1 MAKEYELA
9 KEVVDF
15 LYSGSFAFFPNFFY
29 PPDQKIQPAVFY
41 FGKNKEDFQ
50 KIILKITGANS
61 IENAIQ
67 IIKNWKIA
75 AERGEKIKST
85 VPVNIEDL
93 IETYEEQKE
102 KTSEPRKTTETII
115 RHTEER
121 AKIKEKIPTP
131 KEETIKNAKATVE
144 EINLYS
150 FTPPPVV
157 KITKE
162 QQKVIKLAHS
172 DPQGFADQLT
182 KKIIETSNL
191 DKNNPLE
198 ISSAQT
204 AAYLFTTKLLNIDPK
219 NPEVLVDASPFETLA
234 FFANPDNG
242 GLAQIIPDQKTREK
256 IAQASLSAAYILEKD
271 TTITANFVN
280 QALGQD
286 WSSFFIPPTI
296 RQTNIVTPGEKPP
309 EGSININLKNFLEQ
323 VASFQTLEKQIR
335 KSVIDDKTYLE
346 LSKPERAILEK
357 EIKEAARKV
366 TSASRAFNFIT
377 GGKKVPSFQ
386 GEIPTQNTGWLSTQ
400 FSILGIPSFE
410 QNQLIASSFNF
421 GSFSSP
427 NIISSPIFN
436 FAFNKF
442 LTKIPAVTKLNTAV
456 SGMTAK
462 LSAKVAAK
470 MATTKLGTAIAANVI
485 PAIGQVISAISIA
498 LSLKDLTIALKV
510 WIKKNEDKIPFIIA
524 VFLIGGFAL
533 TGAPIYLIAGAG
545 VLGVT
550 RASYIGT
557 FVGGLFIAL
566 GSIVLSSLL
575 IPALIVLIGIP
586 IVVAI
591 ILFIINSGAY
601 VYPPST
607 KQASFGPGAII
618 NEYIEVTKV
627 AYAEKY
633 PEKGKSSS
641 LEFENSNLPLE
652 ITYEVTIKA
661 KKGTLTNIKI
671 EENCNVTKENSS
683 PSCPIANP
691 SIPNGSN
698 IQEISASS
706 PYTFTYKKNF
716 EKSTFEDSLVIDTIT
731 VTADTPEE
739 KGVSTAGSA
748 SIKIGNPPDECPNNA
763 WPIANLGGLNLVT
776 QGPLARGC
784 SHERLRQAI
793 DIGVDG
799 AQVIAVHSGN
809 VIVGQDSC
817 IGKYVKIESTCGSTT
832 FYSLYA
838 HLGAVSVSTGQKVSV
853 GQTIGISDNTGTCT
867 TGPHLH
873 FEFKTS
879 GNIPA
884 VQKPYLVRDI
894 PIGCCSTNTCN

>member
-1 MAKEYELA
+1 MAPEYELA

-15 LYSGSFAFFPNFFY
+15 LYSGSVAFFPNFFY

-50 KIILKITGANS
+50 KTILEITGTNS

-93 IETYEEQKE
+93 VETYEEQKE
-102 KTSEPRKTTETII
+102 KASEPRKTTEKII

-150 FTPPPVV
+150 STPPPVV

-172 DPQGFADQLT
+172 DPQGFVDQLT

-191 DKNNPLE
+191 DKNNQLE

-204 AAYLFTTKLLNIDPK
+204 VAYLFTTKLLNIDPK
-219 NPEVLVDASPFETLA
+219 NPEVVIDTSPFEALA
-234 FFANPDNG
+234 FFANPNNEE
-242 GLAQIIPDQKTREK
+242 LAQIIPDPAVRNK
-256 IAQASLSAAYILEKD
+256 IANSSIEIALLLERD
-271 TTITANFVN
+271 STTAANFVN
-280 QALGQD
+280 QALEQD
-286 WSSFFIPPTI
+286 WSPFFIPPTT
-296 RQTNIVTPGEKPP
+296 RQTNLVSPGEKTP

-323 VASFQTLEKQIR
+323 VASFERLKEQIR
-335 KSVIDDKTYLE
+335 KSVIDEETYSQLTKT
-346 LSKPERAILEK
+346 ERAFLEK
-357 EIKEAARKV
+357 EIQEAARKV
-366 TSASRAFNFIT
+366 SSISHTFNFIT
-377 GGKKVPSFQ
+377 GKNKISPFQ
-386 GEIPTQNTGWLSTQ
+386 GEVPIQNTGWLNTQ
-400 FSILGIPSFE
+400 FSILRIPSFE
-410 QNQLIASSFNF
+410 QNQLIINSINF
-421 GSFSSP
+421 GDFSSP
-427 NIISSPIFN
+427 NIISSPLFN

-442 LTKIPAVTKLNTAV
+442 VTKIPGVSKLNTVV

-498 LSLKDLTIALKV
+498 LSLRDLVTALKV

-524 VFLIGGFAL
+524 GFLIGGFAL

-557 FVGGLFIAL
+557 FIGGLFIAL

-607 KQASFGPGAII
+607 KQVSFGPGAII

-683 PSCPIANP
+683 PSCPTANP

-739 KGVSTAGSA
+739 KEVSTAGSA
-748 SIKIGNPPDECPNNA
+748 SIKIGNPPDECPNG
-763 WPIANLGGLNLVT
+763 WPIMPEGQELSLTIT
-776 QGPLARGC
+776 QGPKGTY
-784 SHERLRQAI
+784 SHIILEAI
-793 DIGVDG
+793 DVG
-799 AQVIAVHSGN
+799 ATTGHKIISTHSGTAT
-809 VIVGQDSC
+809 VIQTSNAYRPLYIDVESVC
-817 IGKYVKIESTCGSTT
+817 NGKTIITR
-832 FYSLYA
+832 YA
-838 HLGAVSVSTGQKVSV
+838 HLSASSVTTGQKVTK
-853 GQTIGISDNTGTCT
+853 GQIIGLSGSDG

-873 FEFKTS
+873 YEFRQNLKMDVPY
-879 GNIPA
+879 IPKH
-884 VQKPYLVRDI
+884 VPYGCSNNCGSI
-894 PIGCCSTNTCN
+894 P